1 MTAQRCQVH
10 TCTKVRRDGRPV
22 CNRCLR
28 RVGEPVLHRWFG
40 YKRAIAAHPGQ
51 RVYVDRLEALETTMI
66 LNASVYQQIRDTGQ
80 RPRWNVAG
88 ERWENPRNVAFT
100 ILDRA
105 IATHAFG
112 RDPLNDAA
120 VLTRV
125 VAELFPAEP

>member
-1 MTAQRCQVH
+1 MTAEQCQVH
-10 TCTKVRRDGRPV
+10 TCKKIRRDGRPV

-51 RVYVDRLEALETTMI
+51 QVYADRLERLETTMI
-66 LNASVYQQIRDTGQ
+66 LNASAYQQIRDVGQ
-80 RPRWNVAG
+80 RPVWNPQR
-88 ERWENPRNVAFT
+88 EQWEKPRTRAYQ
-100 ILDRA
+100 ILERA

-112 RDPLNDAA
+112 RDTTNDAA

-125 VAELFPAEP
+125 VSELFPAEP